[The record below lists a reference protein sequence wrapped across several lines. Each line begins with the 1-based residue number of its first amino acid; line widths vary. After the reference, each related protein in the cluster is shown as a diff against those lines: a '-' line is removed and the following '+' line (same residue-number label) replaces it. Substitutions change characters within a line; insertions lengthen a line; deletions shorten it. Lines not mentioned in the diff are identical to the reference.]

1 MNTINVINKY
11 MGQTLDLGRLDCLTM
26 LFEVLGRADLLEST
40 KGRYTTI
47 LGALRSLPKV
57 TGIKTIH
64 ELLENCEVIE
74 NGYFVQDGDI
84 VISENRHCYIY
95 HSGSLFGVWDGE
107 AFGFKP
113 IELPLKIENS
123 TIYRLP

>member
-47 LGALRSLPKV
+47 LGGVRSLPKV
-57 TGIKTIH
+57 TGIKSIH
-64 ELLENCEVIE
+64 ELLENCEVVE

-95 HSGSLFGVWDGE
+95 HSGNLFGVWDGE
-107 AFGFKP
+107 AFGFRP
-113 IELPLKIENS
+113 IELPLKIEKS

>member
-1 MNTINVINKY
+1 MKTINAINKY
-11 MGQTLDLGRLDCLTM
+11 MGQTLDLGHLDCLTM

-57 TGIKTIH
+57 TGIKSIR
-64 ELLENCEVIE
+64 ELLGDCEVIE
-74 NGYFVQDGDI
+74 NGYFVQDGDL
-84 VISENRHCYIY
+84 VISEGRHCYIY
-95 HSGSLFGVWDGE
+95 FSGSLFGVWD
-107 AFGFKP
+107 ADTFGFRP
-113 IELPLKIENS
+113 IELPLQIENS